1 MAPRLVGKAGKE
13 VCPCPDSSSTT
24 LSLRQDSSRSIWAAA
39 VAIFAAAAA
48 ATCFALLC
56 QTVGTRPVLH
66 GGERVPAPTVKS
78 RWRPFAAGGRRRW
91 RCCSHSWIPGA
102 ETFAQL
108 RDVAG
113 GQPCLASGRELAGR
127 RHFNDLQPTSD
138 RPSTVGR
145 VFDPG
150 AVCTQFAP
158 LHLFLVS
165 LLFISLP
172 SIFLEIW
179 LELIRHTTDHKRD
192 SNIQKTTI

>member
-1 MAPRLVGKAGKE
+1 MR
-13 VCPCPDSSSTT
+13 
-24 LSLRQDSSRSIWAAA
+24 SLQQQQQLP
-39 VAIFAAAAA
+39 
-48 ATCFALLC
+48 ALLC
-56 QTVGTRPVLH
+56 FARRLVL
-66 GGERVPAPTVKS
+66 GQYCTGERVPAPTVKS

-108 RDVAG
+108 RDVAR

-158 LHLFLVS
+158 LHLFLIS
-165 LLFISLP
+165 LLLFISLP
-172 SIFLEIW
+172 SLFLEIW